1 MDIKRWRF
9 WRLVKLDKFG
19 MNKTNGIRTD
29 LMTKTFKKVYVYF
42 VDVGFCFCSVKA
54 EQRKLR
60 NVAPAGFEERR
71 REGCPWFSGAPLVF
85 LLRVDFRARACIWP
99 APLSLVKLETGVQ
112 S

>member
-1 MDIKRWRF
+1 
-9 WRLVKLDKFG
+9 

-60 NVAPAGFEERR
+60 NVAPAGFEERQ
-71 REGCPWFSGAPLVF
+71 REGGGP
-85 LLRVDFRARACIWP
+85 DF
-99 APLSLVKLETGVQ
+99 
-112 S
+112 